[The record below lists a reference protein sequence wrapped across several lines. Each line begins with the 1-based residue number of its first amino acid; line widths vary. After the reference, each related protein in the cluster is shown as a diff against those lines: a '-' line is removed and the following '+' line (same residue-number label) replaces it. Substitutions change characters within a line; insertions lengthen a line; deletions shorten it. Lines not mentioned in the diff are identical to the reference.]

1 MKRRVS
7 YSALCFIVIA
17 AFGLRPFDALA
28 QRGPSDARA
37 RMICHYHGRVMSTA
51 RPLKFGSVAEA
62 EAAVDRILKAAGLT
76 RNFVIEASYGV
87 DNAESGV
94 DGYNRRYIYYNPEFM
109 ERIKDAARTDWA
121 ALSIMAHE
129 IGHHLQGHRTED
141 GGRTPQEER
150 EIHHRQELEADKY
163 SGFILRYLG
172 ASLSEAQSAVAA
184 YGDKDGSPTHPPMAA
199 RLEAIGVGWEEATG
213 IIKSLVAAEEGHA
226 RQPTPRRTPART
238 APEPPRAETA
248 REAPRA
254 RSAAAAVAPISA
266 HNTSTRLSRDSWA
279 WTAFIDAPPE
289 TLKRVSCVV
298 YQLHPTFR
306 PATVRVCERGGR
318 EAFALKAVGWGAFTI
333 QIQVL
338 MKDGRRYDLS
348 HALTL

>member
-7 YSALCFIVIA
+7 CSAFCFIVIA
-17 AFGLRPFDALA
+17 AFGLCTFNAVA
-28 QRGPSDARA
+28 QRGPGRGRARA
-37 RMICHYHGRVMSTA
+37 VCHYYGRVMSSA
-51 RPLKFGSVAEA
+51 RPLRFGSVAEA
-62 EAAVDRILKAAGLT
+62 EAAIDRILKAAGLT

-87 DNAESGV
+87 DNAEAGV

-121 ALSIMAHE
+121 AMAILAHE

-150 EIHHRQELEADKY
+150 AIHYRQELEADKY

-172 ASLSEAQSAVAA
+172 ASLREAQSAVAA

-199 RLEAIGVGWEEATG
+199 RLEAIGAGWEEATG
-213 IIKSLVAAEEGHA
+213 IIKSLVAAEG
-226 RQPTPRRTPART
+226 RQALRPTPPRTPARP
-238 APEPPRAETA
+238 APEPRRAETA

-254 RSAAAAVAPISA
+254 RSATPAVSAISA
-266 HNTSTRLSRDSWA
+266 RNTSNRLSSDSWA
-279 WTAFIDAPPE
+279 WTAFIEAPPA
-289 TLKRVSCVV
+289 TLERVSCVV

-348 HALTL
+348 HALML